1 MTLVKKHQTA
11 LQRQIHEALNIEGSR
26 ADIVLNKK
34 CEWNGSRIPRLR
46 VEVGD
51 KLNEEEICPR
61 NKVKQSGSKRIKKSD
76 QKKRKNEDDRTKP
89 EKRFRFCEDNLAED
103 NPTQHD
109 IQVVNYN
116 NNNENIFLDKTEDDD
131 ELAGDSTANK
141 VQVDIDSTSKKE
153 TEENTIREVEIIGRI
168 VPFVDHFRYQE
179 DVWTEEDLIVETAAR
194 LDREERDES
203 VAEAK
208 RPFWAKEIILD
219 DLMKRID
226 LRKDLRNWSR
236 VILRRTLERV
246 PQISMIK
253 NVIRDIADSL
263 VEEKEK
269 VASTEEILRKKTKE
283 KENLK
288 SEVMKQVV
296 NDVLDE
302 ERKRKRDYT
311 NEKYIPNKKKKKED
325 KNEKEEEKKFQEA
338 GITPGCKT
346 PTYRTINEKDVRKKT
361 REGWRKIW
369 EGGGGKPLTNY

>member
-1 MTLVKKHQTA
+1 M
-11 LQRQIHEALNIEGSR
+11 
-26 ADIVLNKK
+26 
-34 CEWNGSRIPRLR
+34 
-46 VEVGD
+46 
-51 KLNEEEICPR
+51 
-61 NKVKQSGSKRIKKSD
+61 
-76 QKKRKNEDDRTKP
+76 
-89 EKRFRFCEDNLAED
+89 
-103 NPTQHD
+103 
-109 IQVVNYN
+109 
-116 NNNENIFLDKTEDDD
+116 
-131 ELAGDSTANK
+131 
-141 VQVDIDSTSKKE
+141 DIDSTSKKE

-253 NVIRDIADSL
+253 NVIRDIADNL

-288 SEVMKQVV
+288 SEVV

-338 GITPGCKT
+338 GITPGGKT
-346 PTYRTINEKDVRKKT
+346 PTYRTQEKVGEKYGK
-361 REGWRKIW
+361 E
-369 EGGGGKPLTNY
+369 EGGKPLTNY